1 MKYIIH
7 SYELDCLSN
16 YRFNLQGPQG
26 PQGPPGTSLQ
36 TTREYLYTY
45 YDISNVVI
53 STLNTTVD
61 LCFNIIDQLGFT
73 TSNNIDFVY
82 TGSTKKFILQFIS
95 TLNLANFNPTQIA
108 ITAVYVNFYLNNT
121 IVPSGNSVSFIYDG
135 LSVDSDIQRLNLG
148 TNAILT
154 LNPGDSISVGVLTT
168 AFAVSFR
175 KIATVVP
182 YILTIHPI

>member
-1 MKYIIH
+1 MGYIIDNTH
-7 SYELDCLSN
+7 LDWLKYSI
-16 YRFNLQGPQG
+16 NLQGPQG
-26 PQGPPGTSLQ
+26 PQGPQGTPCSSLQ

-45 YDISNVVI
+45 YDISSVVI
-53 STLNTTVD
+53 STLNTTIE
-61 LCFNIIDQLGFT
+61 LSFNIIDQLGFT

-95 TLNLANFNPTQIA
+95 TLGANPPFPSGST
-108 ITAVYVNFYLNNT
+108 TAVYVNFYINNI
-121 IVPSGNSVSFIYDG
+121 IVPSGNSVSFSSYLNSLDA
-135 LSVDSDIQRLNLG
+135 QRLNLG

-154 LNPGDSISVGVLTT
+154 LNPGDSIFVGVLTT
-168 AFAVSFR
+168 AYAVLFR